1 MSFPMAPFELAHES
15 DFKTIAIA
23 IFVVFS
29 AYKYF
34 NARAQRAKLDAIPT
48 LGPNGIFASYITV
61 WKYMFYGRELIEEG
75 CKEYPS
81 AAFKIPTLFGWAVF
95 LNSREMHEDFK
106 RASEEELSVLD
117 QFEETLQLR
126 YTMSP
131 VIHENPYHI
140 DVVRGALT
148 RNISARFDDV
158 RDELKAAFDEYIPP
172 REEWVEVPN
181 VIETIQNVVV
191 RTSNRFFVGLPLC
204 RNEDWCDLNLKFTIN
219 VLVNGSLINFFP
231 KFLIPIAGRIITN
244 RKRSLRRAVKHLTP
258 IFDERFAMEREYGPD
273 WPGKPNDLI
282 SWLMDSCAQTGEDWQ
297 KGSYEDLALRVIS
310 VNFVAILTTSQTFV
324 QALFHLAAN
333 PQIVEPLREEIRTTI
348 EREGAWSKVAMV
360 QMRLLDSFL
369 KESHRHVGA
378 QSISMSRIARKDFTF
393 SNGTVVPAGTSV
405 GLPTLHIHR
414 SEEAYPSPYS
424 FNPTRFSELRE
435 KEGEGIK
442 HHMVTPTPDWLGFGA
457 GKHACPGRFFAVNE
471 IKALIAHV
479 VMTYDVKLK
488 DTDVFPPEMYFAG
501 FVSPNPKAKLLFRKR
516 EM

>member
-1 MSFPMAPFELAHES
+1 MASPFELAHES
-15 DFKTIAIA
+15 GFKSIAIA
-23 IFVVFS
+23 VFVAFFV
-29 AYKYF
+29 YKWL
-34 NARAQRAKLDAIPT
+34 NARARRAKLDAIPT

-61 WKYMFYGRELIEEG
+61 WKYMFYGRELIEDG

-81 AAFKIPTLFGWAVF
+81 AAFKIPKLFGWTVV
-95 LNSREMHEDFK
+95 LNSKEMYEDFK

-117 QFEETLQLR
+117 YFEEIMQLQ

-140 DVVRGALT
+140 DVIRGTLT
-148 RNISARFDDV
+148 RNIGARFDDV
-158 RDELKAAFDEYIPP
+158 RDELKTAFNEYIPP
-172 REEWVEVPN
+172 REEWVEVPDP
-181 VIETIQNVVV
+181 IKTIQNVVV

-219 VLVNGSLINFFP
+219 IAVNGSLISLFP
-231 KFLIPIAGRIITN
+231 KFLIPIVGRIITN

-258 IFDERFAMEREYGPD
+258 IFDERFAMEREYGSD

-282 SWLMDSCAQTGEDWQ
+282 SWLMDSCAQNGEDWQ

-310 VNFVAILTTSQTFV
+310 INFVAIHTTAQTFT

-333 PQIVEPLREEIRTTI
+333 PQIVEPLREEIRTII

-369 KESHRHVGA
+369 KESHRHIGVSAGVG
-378 QSISMSRIARKDFTF
+378 ITRIARKDFTF
-393 SNGTVVPAGTSV
+393 SNGTIIPAGTSV
-405 GLPTLHIHR
+405 GLPTFHIHR

-442 HHMVTPTPDWLGFGA
+442 HHMVTPTPDWLGFGV
-457 GKHACPGRFFAVNE
+457 GRHACPGRFFAVNE

-488 DTDVFPPEMYFAG
+488 DTNEFPTELYFAD
-501 FVSPNPKAKLLFRKR
+501 FLTPNPKAKLLFRKR
-516 EM
+516 AI